1 MADKRESFM
10 SNTAATESS
19 IKDRVMRFARKL
31 PTSPHIFGRLGML
44 LSNVNADLEDIVKLA
59 AVDAG
64 LTARVIRMSNSVF
77 FRGDMAVSTLEDAIS
92 RVGFREVH
100 KIVGVAMTDQVF
112 QSGLPVYNLSAAQV
126 WENSVV
132 TALAMERLAGLARE
146 DEGVAY
152 TIGLLRSVGKLVL
165 DTMIEIE
172 QPGVTCP
179 DTLTLDLPTW
189 ERAWGGITSNEVGS
203 MVMHE
208 WHMSDDVYRG
218 VKNHYHPDEEGGPMS
233 ALLHLACWVADQLG
247 KGFKVEFKQWSLSA
261 EVLQRAGLTE
271 EAVQASVAETQEAL
285 DALKTR
291 LKTG

>member
-1 MADKRESFM
+1 
-10 SNTAATESS
+10 
-19 IKDRVMRFARKL
+19 MRFARKL

-112 QSGLPVYNLSAAQV
+112 QGGLPVYNLTASQV

-132 TALAMERLAGLARE
+132 TALAMENLAVVARE

-152 TIGLLRSVGKLVL
+152 TIGLLRPVGKLVL
-165 DTMIEIE
+165 DTMIEME

-179 DTLTLDLPTW
+179 DNLTLDLPSW
-189 ERAWGGITSNEVGS
+189 EHAWAGITSNEVGA
-203 MVMHE
+203 MVMQE
-208 WHMSDDVYRG
+208 WRMSDAVFHG
-218 VKNHYHPDEEGGPMS
+218 VKNHYRPDDEGGVMG

-247 KGFKVEFKQWSLSA
+247 KGFKVEFKQWSLSD
-261 EVLQRAGLTE
+261 ETLQRAGVSAD
-271 EAVQASVAETQEAL
+271 AVQACIAETQEAL
-285 DALKTR
+285 NALKTR
-291 LKTG
+291 LKAG